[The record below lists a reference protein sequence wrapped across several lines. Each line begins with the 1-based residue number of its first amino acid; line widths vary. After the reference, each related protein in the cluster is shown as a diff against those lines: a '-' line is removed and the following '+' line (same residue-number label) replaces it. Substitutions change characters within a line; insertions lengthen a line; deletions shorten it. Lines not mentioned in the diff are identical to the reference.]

1 MYKTLRNYLNKQT
14 FNVIDQKFIDTLRK
28 DIDKFMRAI
37 SGGDNILQDYTVQVY
52 ADEEMRK
59 RQEVDIKVAL
69 NPKYP
74 ARTFNIEFTAW
85 NEDNQTAVKDK

>member
-1 MYKTLRNYLNKQT
+1 MHPGL
-14 FNVIDQKFIDTLRK
+14 IDQKFVDTMRS

-37 SGGDNILQDYTVQVY
+37 SGGDNILQDYKVEIF

-85 NEDNQTAVKDK
+85 NEDNQTNVKDK